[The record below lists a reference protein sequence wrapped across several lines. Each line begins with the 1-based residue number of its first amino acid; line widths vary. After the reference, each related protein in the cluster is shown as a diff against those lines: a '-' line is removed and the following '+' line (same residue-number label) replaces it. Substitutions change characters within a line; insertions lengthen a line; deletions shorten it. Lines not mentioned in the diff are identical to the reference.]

1 MKPDNPAAWAR
12 LIFRPVWQLL
22 TASGAVNDESPVE
35 AGANQEKITDSRT
48 GKWMCIPNFGHE
60 PVEWWSCRI
69 FSLEVTCHSL
79 PHQPGDF
86 AVPGFLISGLRPFF
100 CCLLFVLVAPLHVF
114 EGFSLAVSNLEMHA
128 LFVLGDLRARLVKL
142 FQSHFVYVTEQT
154 SEGIYI
160 AEIDT
165 AAALVVDDKAGLQL
179 KVGDHFRAAVLP
191 SREGGKLEIK
201 FREIKMTVY
210 GIGDYAYVSSPQ
222 GEGIVFKEG
231 QTVVLVFAA
240 NEQLATGLSKT
251 LKAVTAKAAKWP
263 KGELTF
269 KASKE

>member
-1 MKPDNPAAWAR
+1 M
-12 LIFRPVWQLL
+12 
-22 TASGAVNDESPVE
+22 
-35 AGANQEKITDSRT
+35 
-48 GKWMCIPNFGHE
+48 
-60 PVEWWSCRI
+60 
-69 FSLEVTCHSL
+69 
-79 PHQPGDF
+79 
-86 AVPGFLISGLRPFF
+86 
-100 CCLLFVLVAPLHVF
+100 
-114 EGFSLAVSNLEMHA
+114 AVSNLEMHA

-165 AAALVVDDKAGLQL
+165 AAALVVDDKPGLQL

-240 NEQLATGLSKT
+240 NEQLATGLSKI
-251 LKAVTAKAAKWP
+251 LKTVTAKAAKWP